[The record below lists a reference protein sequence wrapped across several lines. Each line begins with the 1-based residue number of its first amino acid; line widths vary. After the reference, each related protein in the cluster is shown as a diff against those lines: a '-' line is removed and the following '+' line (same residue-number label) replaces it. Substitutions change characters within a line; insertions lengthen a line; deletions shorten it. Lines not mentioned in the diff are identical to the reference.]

1 MVKDVAPYTR
11 CGGRPEGFRRAPISY
26 KDLFRKFFERERFV
40 DKIRGQTGT
49 GTFEENRITVDSV
62 GCAALLVVRL
72 DAIIGAI

>member
-1 MVKDVAPYTR
+1 MLLHTQDAAADLKGSGALP
-11 CGGRPEGFRRAPISY
+11 FLY
-26 KDLFRKFFERERFV
+26 KDLFRKVFERERFV

-49 GTFEENRITVDSV
+49 GTFEENGITVDSV